1 MTNYSQLIDLFIY
14 PYAGHVEKIKNIQQL
29 LDIEYPESAEQ
40 LQRFTS
46 WTLNTPLHDQEELFN
61 RTFHIQATCYL
72 DLGYVMFQEDYKRGE
87 LLAKMKVEQEK
98 HGVDCGYELAD
109 NLVNVLKLLS
119 VHTDP
124 EFVNECSARIVMP
137 SLKKML
143 TEFDATKMKN
153 RMKLIKKKEKVVILE
168 DLQNGNIYQ
177 NALAALLSV
186 FNTDFGHLNY
196 EEEVY
201 VPEFSKDFVG
211 DCSTCAPKLNFNQIR
226 KS

>member
-1 MTNYSQLIDLFIY
+1 MMNYAQLTDLFIY
-14 PYAGHVEKIKNIQQL
+14 PHEGHVEKIKNIQQI
-29 LDIEYPESAEQ
+29 LDIEYPEAAEK

-46 WTLNTPLHDQEELFN
+46 WTMNTPLHDQEELFN

-87 LLAKMKVEQEK
+87 LLANMKVEQEK

-109 NLVNVLKLLS
+109 NLVNVLKLIP
-119 VHTDP
+119 VHKDQ
-124 EFVNECSARIVMP
+124 EFVNELSARIVIP
-137 SLKKML
+137 SLEKML

-153 RMKLIKKKEKVVILE
+153 RMKLIKKKEKAVILE

-177 NALAALLSV
+177 NAIGALLSV
-186 FNTDFGHLNY
+186 FNTDFGHLKY
-196 EEEVY
+196 EEVVY
-201 VPEFSKDFVG
+201 VPDFSKDFVG